1 MGDPESCFSG
11 QSFNSETCKSDSLD
25 TGLGTRENTPL
36 PVEWNTDSGSVE
48 SYLMSQDKTDWS
60 MDRTLQKPQGIQH
73 FPYSG
78 ILTEYSNSMDHA
90 IDMEVR
96 RLEDPFGRRR
106 NPRYWSSVPTLDN
119 KEFLITSIQT
129 REEGA
134 PVTWNPAT
142 QTREER
148 DSVSWNPDTQT
159 IENIAP
165 CQGSEELTVSVKQN
179 GWCQQVISWCRRNVI
194 ILLGFIGALILIVF
208 VLSVCLTTRHPV
220 LPLGPPCHIDWI
232 WAKGKCYYF
241 SDTQGDWE
249 SSRKFC
255 ISQNATLVMLKDK
268 NVKVSLFV
276 CLVVLYQTP
285 WGENNLKTEV
295 IYSDSL

>member
-1 MGDPESCFSG
+1 MGSSSPSMLRVAVAAGLIRSG
-11 QSFNSETCKSDSLD
+11 RIRAGDRGTS
-25 TGLGTRENTPL
+25 GLGSTT
-36 PVEWNTDSGSVE
+36 SQGSLKHDFLE
-48 SYLMSQDKTDWS
+48 PIHTKRLGWCE
-60 MDRTLQKPQGIQH
+60 
-73 FPYSG
+73 
-78 ILTEYSNSMDHA
+78 ILVKCPN
-90 IDMEVR
+90 
-96 RLEDPFGRRR
+96 
-106 NPRYWSSVPTLDN
+106 LDN
-119 KEFLITSIQT
+119 KEFLITSNQT

-241 SDTQGDWE
+241 SDTRGDWE

-268 NVKVSLFV
+268 NVKACVQR
-276 CLVVLYQTP
+276 YK
-285 WGENNLKTEV
+285 ENYYYWIGLMKDGKGNWLWLDGSPMTDDYIEYDGPQLNCAYLNSRLGALDCTTHRHWICVK
-295 IYSDSL
+295 DPD